1 MLTPTDRPC
10 PAESSAAPDDRS
22 PTDHIGSIYRRCF
35 PVIEAKCRRMFH
47 GGAEAQD
54 VAQEVFARLLESELA
69 GRLDEVAAHTLL
81 GWIYRV
87 SGRVAIDY
95 VRTRKRRAAL
105 LSDNLLAPALGNQPG
120 EGSVDARR
128 VMAALAQEV
137 PAAELEAV
145 ILCRVD
151 RLTHEQSA
159 AVLKTSERTIRRH
172 LSRFDERV
180 AERKKELLR

>member
-1 MLTPTDRPC
+1 MLTNTRT
-10 PAESSAAPDDRS
+10 SYIQGS
-22 PTDHIGSIYRRCF
+22 PERIGQIYRSCF
-35 PVIEAKCRRMFH
+35 PVIEAKCRRMFRSS
-47 GGAEAQD
+47 AEAQD

-69 GRLDEVAAHTLL
+69 TRLDAVPAETLL

-105 LSDNLLAPALGNQPG
+105 LSEGLVELGPG
-120 EGSVDARR
+120 SAAAEDSVDARR

-137 PAAELEAV
+137 PAVELEAA

-180 AERKKELLR
+180 AGRKKELLK

>member
-1 MLTPTDRPC
+1 MLTNTRTSYLPGSPDR
-10 PAESSAAPDDRS
+10 
-22 PTDHIGSIYRRCF
+22 IGQIYRTCF

-47 GGAEAQD
+47 SSAEAQD

-69 GRLDEVAAHTLL
+69 ARLDVVTAETLL

-95 VRTRKRRAAL
+95 VRTRKRRAEL
-105 LSDNLLAPALGNQPG
+105 LTESLLESEPG
-120 EGSVDARR
+120 SATAEGSVDARR

-137 PAAELEAV
+137 PAAELEAA

-180 AERKKELLR
+180 AGRKKELLR

>member
-1 MLTPTDRPC
+1 MLKNTRTSDLLGSPDR
-10 PAESSAAPDDRS
+10 
-22 PTDHIGSIYRRCF
+22 IGQIYRTCF

-47 GGAEAQD
+47 SGAEAQD

-69 GRLDEVAAHTLL
+69 ARLDAVAAETLL

-105 LSDNLLAPALGNQPG
+105 LTESLGDFAPGN
-120 EGSVDARR
+120 EAAESSVDARR
-128 VMAALAQEV
+128 VMAALSQEV
-137 PAAELEAV
+137 PAVELEAA

-159 AVLKTSERTIRRH
+159 AVLKISERTIRRH

-180 AERKKELLR
+180 AGRKEELLK

>member
-1 MLTPTDRPC
+1 
-10 PAESSAAPDDRS
+10 
-22 PTDHIGSIYRRCF
+22 
-35 PVIEAKCRRMFH
+35 MFH
-47 GGAEAQD
+47 SGAEAQD

-69 GRLDEVAAHTLL
+69 ARLDAVAAETLL

-105 LSDNLLAPALGNQPG
+105 LSESLFAPELGNQLG

-128 VMAALAQEV
+128 VMAALSQEV
-137 PAAELEAV
+137 PAAELEAA

-159 AVLKTSERTIRRH
+159 AVLKTSERTVRRH

-180 AERKKELLR
+180 AGRKKELLK